1 MKNTNKEI
9 INIMEDF
16 IGEALSYE
24 MEEYAKRLIRKCER
38 CEKPFRVKSVRTHK
52 KWCSSNCRIRNSEER
67 KVKKE
72 ERNETTD

>member
-1 MKNTNKEI
+1 MKLTNKEL

-24 MEEYAKRLIRKCER
+24 MEEYAKKLIRKCKR
-38 CEKPFRVKSVRTHK
+38 CEKPFIVKSIRTYK
-52 KWCSSNCRIRNSEER
+52 KWCSSNCRIYNSVEQ

-72 ERNETTD
+72 M